1 MYFAN
6 LREKDLIIL
15 GYWNE
20 GKEVSTRK
28 IRESI
33 VKTSL
38 ITQYI
43 DWKLFMKTEKA
54 QQTIC
59 SHNPKRNSPLSRP
72 SFVFHIVT
80 SHLICGAYHMTDFC
94 MKCSTELEWVK
105 RVKQKQTLKY

>member
-15 GYWNE
+15 GYWVE
-20 GKEVSTRK
+20 GKEVFTWK
-28 IRESI
+28 IREST

-59 SHNPKRNSPLSRP
+59 SHIPKRNSPL
-72 SFVFHIVT
+72 
-80 SHLICGAYHMTDFC
+80 
-94 MKCSTELEWVK
+94 
-105 RVKQKQTLKY
+105 

>member
-15 GYWNE
+15 GYWDE

-28 IRESI
+28 IREST

-59 SHNPKRNSPLSRP
+59 SHNPERNPPL
-72 SFVFHIVT
+72 
-80 SHLICGAYHMTDFC
+80 
-94 MKCSTELEWVK
+94 
-105 RVKQKQTLKY
+105 

>member
-15 GYWNE
+15 GYWDE

-28 IRESI
+28 IREST

-54 QQTIC
+54 QQAIC
-59 SHNPKRNSPLSRP
+59 SHNPERNSPL
-72 SFVFHIVT
+72 
-80 SHLICGAYHMTDFC
+80 
-94 MKCSTELEWVK
+94 
-105 RVKQKQTLKY
+105 